1 MLTKKW
7 TTNLAAAYVL
17 AAMFYTT
24 VANAVGF
31 GDITLNTAL
40 NEPLDAEISLTNVEA
55 IDTDLLVVR
64 LAPASAFAS
73 AGVTRDY
80 YLTQLSFEI
89 QNSAEGKTVVKVA
102 SQEPILEP
110 YVDFLV
116 ELEWPEGRILQEY
129 TLRLD
134 RPTDS
139 EKKVEPQGLNAAE
152 RKAAQAKTKLAAGSH
167 RVVVGDTLWN
177 VSKRLRPRCSTILQT
192 MDALYKENIN
202 AFVDGDAN
210 RMVKGAILRLPSS
223 EKISDEPGDIVS
235 IQIGLAEQK
244 PEELVLEVSDAAVE
258 TSADEGGD
266 DNDPVDFESLDL
278 YSERSSSEDG
288 SASVNAP
295 IVEDEIITDDGY
307 EQLSS
312 ELAVAQDE
320 KNRAELENAALRKRM
335 TLLEAQVDQM
345 GDQALEVKSD
355 ATVGVKQ
362 TPPETKNLG
371 LIDSQELFS
380 LVKQLQYQPWYIWAG
395 AGVGVLALLL
405 LLLIRRPTPRHDV
418 DDEASAG
425 ESSQDN
431 QEPKVNTGANLL
443 IDDLDGLD
451 LDPDAKLFD
460 ETDREIFPEG
470 DSEVSPEIF
479 DSMIEAAT
487 EAEVYLSLG
496 NVDQAIDILE
506 KARARDSGDTGSR
519 LTLMEIYCDEQRLD
533 ELRDLQLEIEL
544 TGDLDAINK
553 ASAIARSE
561 QAASDDGLE
570 APVSSAQT
578 EDVLDD
584 DQPVEAEQGISISD
598 LLEDGLPSSDDTATD
613 ELDETVLA
621 GGFMDDDSIDG
632 GIFSQEPDLPSEAEL
647 KQTVGET
654 VAKGLDDAD
663 DFYGVDDID
672 AVEVKLDLA
681 KTYIEM
687 DDLEG
692 AREILEEIINE
703 ADQIGQAKARAVLEK
718 L

>member
-17 AAMFYTT
+17 AAVFYTT

-177 VSKRLRPRCSTILQT
+177 VSKRLRPRGSTILQT

-395 AGVGVLALLL
+395 VGVLALLL
-405 LLLIRRPTPRHDV
+405 LLLIRRPKPSHDV

>member
-177 VSKRLRPRCSTILQT
+177 VSKRLRPRGSTILQT

-395 AGVGVLALLL
+395 VGVLALLL
-405 LLLIRRPTPRHDV
+405 LLLIRRPKPSHDV

-621 GGFMDDDSIDG
+621 GGFMGDDSIDG

>member
-17 AAMFYTT
+17 AAVFYTT

-116 ELEWPEGRILQEY
+116 ELEWTEGRILQEY

-177 VSKRLRPRCSTILQT
+177 VSKRLRPRGSTILQT

-295 IVEDEIITDDGY
+295 NVEDEIITDDGY

-355 ATVGVKQ
+355 ATVGAKQ

-405 LLLIRRPTPRHDV
+405 LLLIRRPKPSHDV

-598 LLEDGLPSSDDTATD
+598 LLEDGLPPSDDTATD

>member
-31 GDITLNTAL
+31 GDITLNTAF

-177 VSKRLRPRCSTILQT
+177 VSKRLRPRGSTILQT

-210 RMVKGAILRLPSS
+210 RMVKGAILRLPSI

-320 KNRAELENAALRKRM
+320 KNRAELENTALRKRM

-395 AGVGVLALLL
+395 VGVLALLL
-405 LLLIRRPTPRHDV
+405 LLLIRRPKPSHDV

-598 LLEDGLPSSDDTATD
+598 LLEDGLPPSDDTATD

>member
-177 VSKRLRPRCSTILQT
+177 VSKRLRPRGSTILQT

-395 AGVGVLALLL
+395 VGVLALLL
-405 LLLIRRPTPRHDV
+405 LLLIRRPKPSHDV

>member
-17 AAMFYTT
+17 AAVFYTT

-177 VSKRLRPRCSTILQT
+177 VSKRLRPRGSTILQT

-395 AGVGVLALLL
+395 VGVLALLL
-405 LLLIRRPTPRHDV
+405 LLLIRRPKPSHDV

-598 LLEDGLPSSDDTATD
+598 LLEDGLPPSDDTATD

>member
-1 MLTKKW
+1 
-7 TTNLAAAYVL
+7 
-17 AAMFYTT
+17 
-24 VANAVGF
+24 
-31 GDITLNTAL
+31 
-40 NEPLDAEISLTNVEA
+40 
-55 IDTDLLVVR
+55 
-64 LAPASAFAS
+64 
-73 AGVTRDY
+73 
-80 YLTQLSFEI
+80 
-89 QNSAEGKTVVKVA
+89 
-102 SQEPILEP
+102 
-110 YVDFLV
+110 
-116 ELEWPEGRILQEY
+116 
-129 TLRLD
+129 
-134 RPTDS
+134 
-139 EKKVEPQGLNAAE
+139 
-152 RKAAQAKTKLAAGSH
+152 
-167 RVVVGDTLWN
+167 
-177 VSKRLRPRCSTILQT
+177 

-395 AGVGVLALLL
+395 VGVLALLL
-405 LLLIRRPTPRHDV
+405 LLLIRRPKSSHDV